1 MTQVKLL
8 EMAIMYEMK
17 DTVDGINDTLNT
29 AEGKNDELKIIAI
42 ETTKNIKQ
50 IKKRNVKSE
59 ENISELWNNF
69 M

>member
-1 MTQVKLL
+1 MIHRDMKHIFKMTQVKLL

-42 ETTKNIKQ
+42 ETMSN
-50 IKKRNVKSE
+50 
-59 ENISELWNNF
+59 
-69 M
+69 